1 MNLTNFI
8 FIDKTAYLIDFDRH
22 RIWPFVYELCRF
34 LKGKENIDF
43 AEDILKGYSSIRKF
57 SEEERKYIIK
67 KFPHLSE
74 IIF

>member
-1 MNLTNFI
+1 MSI
-8 FIDKTAYLIDFDRH
+8 F
-22 RIWPFVYELCRF
+22 
-34 LKGKENIDF
+34 KGKENIDF